1 MSRKP
6 LPSVSDR
13 FFSALG
19 EWRQL
24 LQLFDHLPRVYLF
37 MKDRQ
42 GRFMKANRAE
52 LSLHGLRTEAE
63 MIGRTDYDFHPPAMA
78 AQYVEED
85 GRVMRSGRPLC
96 DQVWLVMGHDK
107 LPRWYLCTKI
117 PLHDRRGK
125 SLGIAGVMRPF
136 DQSGPSPSQYSRLT
150 PVMEFVLA
158 NYGQRIEIA
167 ELARLAHLSVSQFQ
181 REFRRLFAMS
191 AGDYLLK
198 VRLLIARRRL
208 EDGSD
213 PVGQVALDCGF
224 YDQSHFNR
232 AFRAQMG
239 MPPLEYRRKFQR

>member
-1 MSRKP
+1 MPRSA
-6 LPSVSDR
+6 PSDPAES
-13 FFSALG
+13 FFASLG

-42 GRFMKANRAE
+42 GRFMKANRSE
-52 LSLHGLRTEAE
+52 LALHGLKTEAE

-85 GRVMRSGRPLC
+85 VRVMKSGRPLC

-117 PLHDRRGK
+117 PLRDRQGR
-125 SLGIAGVMRPF
+125 SMGIAGVMRPF
-136 DQSGPSPSQYSRLT
+136 DHSGPSPSQYGRLT
-150 PVMEFVLA
+150 PVMEHVLA
-158 NYGQRIEIA
+158 HYGQRIEA
-167 ELARLAHLSVSQFQ
+167 SDLAKLAHLSVSQFQ
-181 REFRRLFAMS
+181 REFRRLFSMS

-198 VRLLIARRRL
+198 VRLLMARRRL
-208 EDGSD
+208 EEGGD
-213 PVGQVALDCGF
+213 PVGQIALDCGF

-239 MPPLEYRRKFQR
+239 MPPLDYRRRFQR